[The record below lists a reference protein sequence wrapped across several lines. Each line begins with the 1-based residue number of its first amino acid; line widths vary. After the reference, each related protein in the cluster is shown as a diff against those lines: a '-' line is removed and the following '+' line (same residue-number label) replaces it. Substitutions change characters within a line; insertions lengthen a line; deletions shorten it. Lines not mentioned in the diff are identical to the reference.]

1 MNFKRIE
8 LIFFIA
14 FIALDIFLFMS
25 YSQKDDAVISTTK
38 STNENS
44 LSSVL
49 RSIKGDQIT
58 YGELSNK
65 KGEGFYISSST
76 RNDLQGNISS
86 LQNQTVSYQN
96 HKIVGSFEN
105 PIKIK
110 KTSKPQNT
118 LDAIVSDKTKIV
130 EGRKY
135 KYNKSLSTKSTVVY
149 TQLVHGTPVYMT
161 NGQIRF
167 NIRNGY
173 VIGYSQGILDDV
185 DILQEHPIISQERAV
200 IWLYQYNKLM
210 SNSSVEWVNLGYT
223 RLLSVNNNIVYIPTW
238 VIAVKSNS
246 TGNVQYRRINAFSGA
261 IMDESDS
268 IN

>member
-14 FIALDIFLFMS
+14 FIALDIFLFIS

-49 RSIKGDQIT
+49 KSIKGDQIT

-65 KGEGFYISSST
+65 KGKGYYISSST
-76 RNDLQGNISS
+76 KNNLQESISS

-96 HKIVGSFEN
+96 HKIVGVFEDS
-105 PIKIK
+105 IKIK
-110 KTSKPQNT
+110 KSSSPQDTLNT
-118 LDAIVSDKTKIV
+118 VVSDETKIV
-130 EGRKY
+130 DGQSY
-135 KYNKSLSTKSTVVY
+135 KYNKNLSTKNTVVY
-149 TQLVHGTPVYMT
+149 TQIIRGTPVYMP

-167 NIRNGY
+167 TIRNGY
-173 VIGYSQGILDDV
+173 VTGYSQGILDDV
-185 DILQEHPIISQERAV
+185 EILQQRPIISQERAV

-210 SNSSVEWVNLGYT
+210 NNSSVEWVNLGYT
-223 RLLSVNNNIVYIPTW
+223 KLLTVNNNIVYIPTW
-238 VIAVKSNS
+238 VIGVKSNS
-246 TGNVQYRRINAFSGA
+246 TGNVQFRRINAFSGA